1 MYGKSETY
9 QRDLENALRGTIHIE
24 ALFHKSILITG
35 ATGLIG
41 SFLTD
46 LLLYANRTRDAG
58 IRIYALARDERR
70 LRGRFAFAADAEGL
84 RLLVQDV
91 TEPPRLPEPVDYMI
105 HAAGDGYP
113 AAFRTHPVE
122 TMTPALFGTYRLLEY
137 AREHAVEKPLRQFL
151 FVSSGEVYGN
161 MTGVCRA
168 FAEND
173 CGDADSMQ
181 VRSCYPM
188 AKRCAETL
196 CVSFWEQYRIP
207 VVIARPGHVYGACTT
222 AHDNRATV
230 QFLHSASAGE
240 DIILHSAGEQLRSY
254 TYVADCA
261 SALLTVL
268 LNGETGTTY
277 NIANRESRVTIAE
290 FAAILAK
297 ESGVGCMRKEP
308 DETGKKELTPIARAV
323 LDAARLEGLGWKGQY
338 DIRRG
343 IRAMLAAE
351 KYRKGVGLSC
361 IVGRDDR

>member
-24 ALFHKSILITG
+24 VLFHKSILITG

-58 IRIYALARDERR
+58 VRIFALARDERR
-70 LRGRFAFAADAEGL
+70 LRGRFGSATDAEGL
-84 RLLVQDV
+84 HLLVQDV

-122 TMTPALFGTYRLLEY
+122 TMMPALFGTYRLLEY
-137 AREHAVEKPLRQFL
+137 AREHMTERPLRQFL

-161 MTGVCRA
+161 MTGEGCA
-168 FAEND
+168 FAEDD
-173 CGDADSMQ
+173 CGELDGLQ

-207 VVIARPGHVYGACTT
+207 VVIARPGHTYGACTS
-222 AHDNRATV
+222 AHDNRATA
-230 QFLHSASAGE
+230 QFLHSASVGE
-240 DIILHSAGEQLRSY
+240 DIVLHSAGEQMRSY

-268 LNGETGTTY
+268 LNGEVGAAY
-277 NIANRESRVTIAE
+277 NVANRESRVTIAE
-290 FAAILAK
+290 FAAVLA
-297 ESGVGCMRKEP
+297 EEAGVGCMRREP
-308 DETGKKELTPIARAV
+308 DAAGKKELTPIARAV

-343 IRAMLAAE
+343 IRAMLAIE
-351 KYRKGVGLSC
+351 KYRK
-361 IVGRDDR
+361 